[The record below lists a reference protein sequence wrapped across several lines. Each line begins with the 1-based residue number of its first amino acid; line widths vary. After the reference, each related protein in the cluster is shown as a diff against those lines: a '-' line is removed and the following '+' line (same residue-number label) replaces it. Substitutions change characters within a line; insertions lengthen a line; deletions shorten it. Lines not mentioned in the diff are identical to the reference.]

1 MRKLYR
7 LFNKEKKNKI
17 KLGKYLR
24 VGLEINE
31 FVFAKCSGA
40 TVLTMN

>member
-7 LFNKEKKNKI
+7 LFNKEKNKI